1 VGRAAPAVEVRGTA
15 VATPTFLPDV
25 RTAPLDASTATA
37 LQRTAGN
44 QAVTTLVQRKRS
56 EAARVRGKGLAR
68 YASEKLVDRLR
79 AMQAKG
85 TLAVGGTPIPLTEE
99 DLFVLDAVARVET
112 GGGVNA
118 LNTWDDMI
126 VSLGFKQVTLV
137 HGSLF
142 KVMRMAPNAFAA
154 HGLTI
159 GSGTWTFK
167 TRSGPATTPTIAGCD
182 DPQEL
187 RRDPWATRFWEAG
200 LEDEAVAAVTKY
212 AMDEIGAFEKKVVK
226 DSKGQTNPW
235 MQDPTVR
242 AILIEAYNNRPAFA
256 RTAARKLIARTA
268 GQKLGRDEFLDALG
282 DELKRA
288 YSVRNEEVKAER
300 IIKKVPRDPKLGPT
314 KGSQAAKAKAPAQVA
329 PANLSDVIAALLPAA
344 MQGAGALE
352 RILGGLGL
360 DLGASAVEH
369 LVAAGVRDASKL
381 TNVAFWVRHPE
392 LTGTMLQPAQPNFA
406 ALSKEWLALRDGLV
420 ARALRRPAAEAA
432 STAGAGS
439 TAEAGSTPAK
449 VPVPG
454 RGPTAPD
461 APDGGK
467 DPAFIKDVAAS
478 AIDLLPAKQRARF
491 QAITWG
497 WLDFPGGQK
506 WARDMTPEVLAK
518 YRTDASLVEK
528 TTKSGEIYFV
538 GKHQADAED
547 LFKALAAAGAG
558 ERRVNTGTEAV
569 LIAEGYRLDPAAFDK
584 FLVDQLESVPGEGK
598 VKMHKEAKEAFVKMR
613 AAAKADGVA
622 LNIGN
627 AYRSRES
634 EAAGAAR
641 NTNRKAFGA
650 FSPHSMGL
658 AMDLDLHAKG
668 DGLDFGE
675 QQTLMSKL
683 PNMMKTAAYKWM
695 YAHGAS
701 FNFYQYRAEPWH
713 WEYNPPGFKDRF
725 FATDPDLAAL
735 AKQAAEEKFQKKTK
749 KKAAAKKSS

>member
-1 VGRAAPAVEVRGTA
+1 MRSTPAVEVRGKI
-15 VATPTFLPDV
+15 VGRSPATLDV
-25 RTAPLDASTATA
+25 GAAPLDVSTAEA

-85 TLAVGGTPIPLTEE
+85 TLVVGGTPIPLTEE

-182 DPQEL
+182 DPQDL
-187 RRDPWATRFWEAG
+187 RRDPWATKFWEAG

-288 YSVRNEEVKAER
+288 YAVRNEEVKAER
-300 IIKKVPRDPKLGPT
+300 IIKKVPRDPELGAP
-314 KGSQAAKAKAPAQVA
+314 KKSGPAKAKAPAVVA
-329 PANLSDVIAALLPAA
+329 PSTLSDVIGGLLPAA
-344 MQGAGALE
+344 MRGAGALE
-352 RILGGLGL
+352 RVLSGLGV

-369 LVAAGVRDASKL
+369 LVAAGVRDTSKL

-392 LTGTMLQPAQPNFA
+392 LTGTKLHPAQPNFA
-406 ALSKEWLALRDGLV
+406 ALSKEWLALRDRLV
-420 ARALRRPAAEAA
+420 AQALRRPAVE
-432 STAGAGS
+432 TV
-439 TAEAGSTPAK
+439 STPAE
-449 VPVPG
+449 VAVPG
-454 RGPTAPD
+454 RGPTTPD

-467 DPAFIKDVAAS
+467 DPAFIKDVATS
-478 AIDLLPAKQRARF
+478 AIDLLPEKQRARF
-491 QAITWG
+491 QAIKWG

-506 WARDMTPEVLAK
+506 WAREMTPEVLAK

-528 TTKSGEIYFV
+528 TTKNGDIYFV
-538 GKHQADAED
+538 GKHQADAKE
-547 LFKALAAAGAG
+547 LFDALAAAGAG
-558 ERRVNTGTEAV
+558 ERRVNTGTQAV
-569 LIAEGYRLDPAAFDK
+569 LIAEGYRLAPAAFDK
-584 FLVDQLESVPGEGK
+584 FLVGQLELVPGEGK
-598 VKMHKEAKEAFVKMR
+598 VQMHKEAKDAFVKMR

-641 NTNRKAFGA
+641 NTNRTAFGA

-683 PNMMKTAAYKWM
+683 PNMMKTPAYKWM

-701 FNFYQYRAEPWH
+701 FDFYQYRAEPWH

-725 FATDPDLAAL
+725 FAADAHLAAL
-735 AKQAAEEKFQKKTK
+735 AKQAAEEKFQKKTT
-749 KKAAAKKSS
+749 KAAPKKRS